1 MSYQFESSS
10 PPSLSSSISSLCS
23 SDSSPPSS
31 FISSYFTENN
41 DIINSHQQQHQ
52 QYHHHPTNNNNHHH
66 HHHHHHHHQQQ
77 QQQHHHHYHY
87 QQHHLSQN
95 VHNNFLLV
103 TDQNQAKTKKEDY
116 DYSILNIIPN
126 LISEKRKKTIFVEK
140 LVDMTCHIIEIIW
153 ADMFFDPSS
162 KVISLKVFVK
172 ETLRRSRTSYS
183 TLQATLLYLFR
194 IKSKISLITD
204 RSNRNNNNNNN
215 NNPATCC
222 RRMFLAA
229 LIIASKYLQDCNYS
243 NRAWSRVSGLPINEL
258 NTIEIC
264 FLRLIDYNLFI
275 SENNFK
281 HWSSL
286 LLKYIQETFYFSGTD
301 SRKDSV
307 DNNNYYHHHHHH
319 HHHHPHNHPF
329 INDILENQHSIVKL
343 QEIMKSMDEFESL
356 DQRSCQNDLSSGK
369 YQNRKSTRIMTN

>member
-10 PPSLSSSISSLCS
+10 PPSLSSSISSL
-23 SDSSPPSS
+23 
-31 FISSYFTENN
+31 F
-41 DIINSHQQQHQ
+41 
-52 QYHHHPTNNNNHHH
+52 
-66 HHHHHHHHQQQ
+66 
-77 QQQHHHHYHY
+77 
-87 QQHHLSQN
+87 
-95 VHNNFLLV
+95 
-103 TDQNQAKTKKEDY
+103 TDQTQAKTKKEDY

-204 RSNRNNNNNNN
+204 R
-215 NNPATCC
+215 
-222 RRMFLAA
+222 RMFLAA

-281 HWSSL
+281 HWS
-286 LLKYIQETFYFSGTD
+286 K
-301 SRKDSV
+301 
-307 DNNNYYHHHHHH
+307 
-319 HHHHPHNHPF
+319 
-329 INDILENQHSIVKL
+329 NQHSIVKL

-356 DQRSCQNDLSSGK
+356 AQRSCQNDSSSGK
-369 YQNRKSTRIMTN
+369 YQNRKSTRITAN